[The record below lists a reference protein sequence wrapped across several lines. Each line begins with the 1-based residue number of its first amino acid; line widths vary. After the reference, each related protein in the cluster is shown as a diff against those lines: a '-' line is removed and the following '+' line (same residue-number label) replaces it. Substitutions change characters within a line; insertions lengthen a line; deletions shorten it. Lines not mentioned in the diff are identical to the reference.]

1 MHEHLIQRL
10 QNRIRR
16 TPSTDL
22 ECVPA
27 IQPRVALTPDK
38 IERAEL
44 ELGFMLPSLL
54 RSLYLQVANGGYG
67 PGWGILPIDEI
78 VEWDHV
84 CRANWDDVFPPRNW
98 PDKLIRFCEWGCNF
112 WSGIDCSSERCA
124 IIRFDPDKDVI
135 QIADHLV
142 PECDLLSEWLTAWLD
157 GHKLWDRVG
166 WRAELK
172 IGIGVRVA
180 PEPLPHHLACGSALG
195 GSTLGSKRL
204 PDP

>member
-1 MHEHLIQRL
+1 MHEDLIQRL
-10 QNRIRR
+10 QERIRR

-38 IERAEL
+38 VERAEL

-67 PGWGILPIDEI
+67 PGWGILPIAEI

-84 CRANWDDVFPPRNW
+84 CRANWEDVFPPRNW

-124 IIRFDPDKDVI
+124 IIRFDPTRTSSRS
-135 QIADHLV
+135 QIISYRNAIHF
-142 PECDLLSEWLTAWLD
+142 PNGS
-157 GHKLWDRVG
+157 RRG
-166 WRAELK
+166 WMGTNSGSCR
-172 IGIGVRVA
+172 
-180 PEPLPHHLACGSALG
+180 LASRTKG
-195 GSTLGSKRL
+195 
-204 PDP
+204 